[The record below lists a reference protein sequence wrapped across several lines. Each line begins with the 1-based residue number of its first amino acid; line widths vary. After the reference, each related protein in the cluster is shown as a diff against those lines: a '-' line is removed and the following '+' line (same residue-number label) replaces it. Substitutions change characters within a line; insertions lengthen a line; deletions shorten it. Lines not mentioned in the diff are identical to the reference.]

1 MDITVENLKHK
12 HTRASEALAEYSN
25 KISDR
30 LITGNVHKSLIHKF
44 NIISAWVS
52 FLEDKIV
59 IPKTIEGVSPTSF
72 ALDIPQVVSNRAI
85 SLSIENNLG
94 RTIPILA
101 IPNWSLTQETISGGI
116 KQGSYLK
123 NILNGQVGKSL
134 NLTYKSDNNIT
145 RGSFSFKVRS
155 DNHTTFTINFPKT
168 SDFNGQKLIVSP
180 GVTNIASLQYE
191 INGGVNALSIG
202 NDLNA
207 ESIKKYNK
215 ILEQIAIELNISY

>member
-12 HTRASEALAEYSN
+12 HTRASEALVEYSN

-52 FLEDKIV
+52 FLDDKIV
-59 IPKTIEGVSPTSF
+59 IPKTIEGVSPTPIV
-72 ALDIPQVVSNRAI
+72 LNIPQVVSNRAI
-85 SLSIENNLG
+85 SISIENNLG

-101 IPNWSLTQETISGGI
+101 VPNWGLTQEEAEITD
-116 KQGSYLK
+116 QGKYLT
-123 NILNGQVGKSL
+123 NVLNGQVGRSL
-134 NLTYKSDNNIT
+134 NLIYKSNNNIT
-145 RGSFSFKVRS
+145 RGSFSFKVKS
-155 DNHTTFTINFPKT
+155 PTHTTFTINFPKT

-180 GVTNIASLQYE
+180 GVTNITSLHHE
-191 INGGVNALSIG
+191 VNGGVNALSIG

>member
-59 IPKTIEGVSPTSF
+59 IPKTIEGVSPTPIV
-72 ALDIPQVVSNRAI
+72 LNIPQVVSNRAVSI
-85 SLSIENNLG
+85 SIENNLG
-94 RTIPILA
+94 RTIPILVA
-101 IPNWSLTQETISGGI
+101 PNWSLTQEAAPLLE
-116 KQGSYLK
+116 QGQYLT
-123 NILNGQVGKSL
+123 NVLNGSVGRSL
-134 NLTYKSDNNIT
+134 NLIYKSDDNIT
-145 RGSFSFKVRS
+145 RGSFSFKIHSS
-155 DNHTTFTINFPKT
+155 DHTTFTINFPKT

-180 GVTNIASLQYE
+180 GVTNITSLHHE

>member
-12 HTRASEALAEYSN
+12 HTRASEALVEYSN

-52 FLEDKIV
+52 FLDDKIV
-59 IPKTIEGVSPTSF
+59 IPKTIEGVSPTPIV
-72 ALDIPQVVSNRAI
+72 LNIPQVVSNRAI
-85 SLSIENNLG
+85 SISIENNLG

-101 IPNWSLTQETISGGI
+101 APNWSLIQEEAEII
-116 KQGSYLK
+116 DQGKYLT
-123 NILNGQVGKSL
+123 NVLNGQVGRSL
-134 NLTYKSDNNIT
+134 NLIYKSNDNIT
-145 RGSFSFKVRS
+145 RGSFSFKVKS
-155 DNHTTFTINFPKT
+155 PAHTTFTINFPKT

-180 GVTNIASLQYE
+180 GVTNITSLHHE

>member
-12 HTRASEALAEYSN
+12 HTRASEALVEYSN

-52 FLEDKIV
+52 FLDDKIV
-59 IPKTIEGVSPTSF
+59 IPKTIEGVSPTPIV
-72 ALDIPQVVSNRAI
+72 LNIPQVVSNRAI
-85 SLSIENNLG
+85 SISIENNLG

-101 IPNWSLTQETISGGI
+101 APNWSLIQEEAEII
-116 KQGSYLK
+116 DQGKYLT
-123 NILNGQVGKSL
+123 NVLNGQVGRSL
-134 NLTYKSDNNIT
+134 NLIYKSNNNIT
-145 RGSFSFKVRS
+145 RGSFSFKVKS
-155 DNHTTFTINFPKT
+155 STHTTFTINFPKT

-180 GVTNIASLQYE
+180 GVTNITSLHHE